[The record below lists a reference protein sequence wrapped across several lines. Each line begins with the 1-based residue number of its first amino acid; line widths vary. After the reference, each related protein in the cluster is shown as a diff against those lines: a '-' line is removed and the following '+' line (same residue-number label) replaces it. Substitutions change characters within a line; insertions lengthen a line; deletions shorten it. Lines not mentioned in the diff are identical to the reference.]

1 MIRAFRQRA
10 VQAMT
15 PESRRRFLAL
25 TLGLAAAPLAGAAA
39 QEPLPRP
46 SGRVLLTVKGAIER
60 TNADGKAELD
70 LAMLEKIGTSQ
81 VQTSTPWTDG
91 RPTFEGVRMRDLLER
106 LGAHGP
112 TVTVVALNDYKMQIP
127 VDDFMSYP
135 VLLAFRMDGKK
146 LRVREKGPLW
156 LVYPQ
161 DEFPELQNKPT
172 QAKWVW
178 QVKEI
183 HID

>member
-1 MIRAFRQRA
+1 
-10 VQAMT
+10 MT
-15 PESRRRFLAL
+15 HVTTSKTRRRFLLLTLAL
-25 TLGLAAAPLAGAAA
+25 TAAPLVGAPA
-39 QEPLPRP
+39 QALLPRP
-46 SGRVLLTVKGAIER
+46 TGRVLLTVKGAIDR

-70 LAMLEKIGTSQ
+70 LAMLEDIGMSRL
-81 VQTSTPWTDG
+81 QTSTPWTEG

-112 TVTVVALNDYKMQIP
+112 TVTVIALNDYKMQIP
-127 VDDFMSYP
+127 VDDFVSYP
-135 VLLAFRMDGKK
+135 VLLAFKMNGER
-146 LRVREKGPLW
+146 LRVRDKGPLW

-178 QVKEI
+178 QIKEL
-183 HID
+183 HVD

>member
-1 MIRAFRQRA
+1 MARLVI
-10 VQAMT
+10 
-15 PESRRRFLAL
+15 SKDRRRLL
-25 TLGLAAAPLAGAAA
+25 LLIPVMAAAPLVGAAA
-39 QEPLPRP
+39 DEPLPRP
-46 SGRVLLTVKGAIER
+46 SGRVLLTVKGAIEQ

-70 LAMLEKIGTSQ
+70 LAMLEAIGTSQ
-81 VQTSTPWTDG
+81 LQTSTPWTDG

-127 VDDFMSYP
+127 VDDFVSYP
-135 VLLAFRMDGKK
+135 VLLAFKMNGER
-146 LRVREKGPLW
+146 LRIREKGPLW

-178 QVKEI
+178 QVKEMRV
-183 HID
+183 D